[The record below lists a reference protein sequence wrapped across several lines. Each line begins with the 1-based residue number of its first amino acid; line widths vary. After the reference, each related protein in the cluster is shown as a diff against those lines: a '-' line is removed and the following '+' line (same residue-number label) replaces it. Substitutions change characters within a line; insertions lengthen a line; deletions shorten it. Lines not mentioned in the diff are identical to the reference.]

1 MADSE
6 NVNTTQQVTSN
17 APVTSVK
24 NLKRV
29 AAGKAIAE
37 KNRQAREEQKKK
49 LAEADAI
56 IANEQLR
63 KAEEAARKAEEA
75 VKAPPVE
82 VPAAVEPVKTPA
94 VETERKTEDA
104 LTTTQ
109 WLSVISIIISVVG
122 IYYKREEIKKVFAQ
136 KTRPK
141 ASTPLPV
148 DFTPHLLKPQKRV
161 VSSRWIEFFFQLNVY
176 LHFITMIAESMIRAS
191 AVGGITMLWSYF
203 TLKTTR
209 LWGDFTYKAFK
220 ICQ

>member
-6 NVNTTQQVTSN
+6 NVDTTQQVTSN
-17 APVTSVK
+17 APGISVK
-24 NLKRV
+24 NPKRV

-82 VPAAVEPVKTPA
+82 IPAAETTTPA
-94 VETERKTEDA
+94 ALTTTTTADSET

-141 ASTPLPV
+141 VSTPPPV
-148 DFTPHLLKPQKRV
+148 DFNPPLVKTPKK
-161 VSSRWIEFFFQLNVY
+161 
-176 LHFITMIAESMIRAS
+176 
-191 AVGGITMLWSYF
+191 GGIQSM
-203 TLKTTR
+203 
-209 LWGDFTYKAFK
+209 D
-220 ICQ
+220 